1 MAALRRQHRDPARP
15 TAASDAALP
24 RERAGGEEALT
35 FAYHRAVAPMMWVL
49 LALATL
55 ELAVV
60 HLLVALWNPVVAVVL
75 SVVSLAGIGWL
86 LVVLR
91 SFRRLPVRLEADAL
105 LMRVGT
111 LKSCRIPLSAI
122 AGVRG
127 EAPREEVRARTTVNL
142 ALLAWPNTII
152 DLSEPLGRRGTLT
165 TVAHRLDDPAQF
177 AARLRERLER

>member
-1 MAALRRQHRDPARP
+1 MAVLRRQHRDA
-15 TAASDAALP
+15 
-24 RERAGGEEALT
+24 AGGDEALT

-60 HLLVALWNPVVAVVL
+60 QLFVALWSPVVALAL
-75 SVVSLAGIGWL
+75 SAVSLAGIGWL
-86 LVVLR
+86 LLALR

-111 LKSCRIPLSAI
+111 LKSCRIPLNAI

-127 EAPREEVRARTTVNL
+127 EAPREEVRARTTANL

-152 DLSEPLGRRGTLT
+152 DLGVPLGGRRTLT

-177 AARLRERLER
+177 AARLRERLERERGAADD